1 MADYQMFLA
10 REIEGRLKD
19 KCDKLADAIVDD
31 TGKIFITSRL
41 RKRSLV
47 PYPNSFVSNV
57 ILGLNVKLCADN
69 DHNFLI
75 LYIK

>member
-31 TGKIFITSRL
+31 TGKIFITSILL
-41 RKRSLV
+41 RARSLV
-47 PYPNSFVSNV
+47 PY
-57 ILGLNVKLCADN
+57 
-69 DHNFLI
+69 
-75 LYIK
+75 

>member
-41 RKRSLV
+41 RKRSFV
-47 PYPNSFVSNV
+47 PYPNSFVPVQFNA
-57 ILGLNVKLCADN
+57 KPRAEN
-69 DHNFLI
+69 DHIFLI
-75 LYIK
+75 LYII

>member
-31 TGKIFITSRL
+31 TGKIFFITSTL
-41 RKRSLV
+41 LSARSLV
-47 PYPNSFVSNV
+47 PY
-57 ILGLNVKLCADN
+57 
-69 DHNFLI
+69 
-75 LYIK
+75 